1 MSVRG
6 DSSGWRGLASDLA
19 VSFALVFSACSISAG
34 AALTRPS
41 GPDHALA
48 VGPSVEGSLQLPRTY
63 QTVAGIEWTRS
74 RTASD
79 AWRLGMS
86 YGLTTL
92 PTSAGRVAWEATLRG
107 GLLGPAPEAG
117 VGGFGGL
124 RIAMLLRL
132 GRLLEPW
139 HSDAI
144 AQPGWF
150 LVADA
155 GANGLAGGGRSLQSE
170 VSTRLMLRFNL
181 SSALFP

>member
-1 MSVRG
+1 MGVGVASP
-6 DSSGWRGLASDLA
+6 GWCGLALGLSLA
-19 VSFALVFSACSISAG
+19 FSGCSLSAG

-41 GPDHALA
+41 GRDHSLA
-48 VGPSVEGSLQLPRTY
+48 IGPSVEASLQLPRTY

-92 PTSAGRVAWEATLRG
+92 PTAAGRVAWEATARG
-107 GLLGPAPEAG
+107 GLLGAARDAG

-124 RIAMLLRL
+124 RLAMLLRL
-132 GRLLEPW
+132 GRLRDPW
-139 HSDAI
+139 QSDGI
-144 AQPGWF
+144 ADTAWF

-155 GANGLAGGGRSLQSE
+155 GVNGLAGGGRSLESE
-170 VSTRLMLRFNL
+170 ISTRLLLRMNL
-181 SSALFP
+181 GSALLP

>member
-1 MSVRG
+1 MSVRA
-6 DSSGWRGLASDLA
+6 DSSGWRGLALGLGLTC
-19 VSFALVFSACSISAG
+19 VGCSISAG

-48 VGPSVEGSLQLPRTY
+48 VGPSVEASLQLPRTY

-92 PTSAGRVAWEATLRG
+92 PTAAGRVAWEGTLRG
-107 GLLGPAPEAG
+107 GLLGPTSDAG
-117 VGGFGGL
+117 VGGFAGL
-124 RIAMLLRL
+124 RLAALLRL
-132 GRLLEPW
+132 GSPREPW

-144 AQPGWF
+144 AEPAWF

-155 GANGLAGGGRSLQSE
+155 GLNGLTGGGRSLQSE
-170 VSTRLMLRFNL
+170 VSTRLLLRFHL
-181 SSALFP
+181 GSALFP